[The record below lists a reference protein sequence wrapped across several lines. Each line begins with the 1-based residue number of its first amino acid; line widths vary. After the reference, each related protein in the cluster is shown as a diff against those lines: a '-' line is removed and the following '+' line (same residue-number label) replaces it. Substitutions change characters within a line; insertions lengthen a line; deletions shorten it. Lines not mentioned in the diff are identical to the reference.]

1 MPLQIC
7 LVSTQV
13 DDKHCF
19 KKQNTQ
25 KCKISKIL
33 ELIGY
38 KLKPKL

>member
-1 MPLQIC
+1 MPVQIY

-19 KKQNTQ
+19 KKQNTR
-25 KCKISKIL
+25 KCKISKKL

-38 KLKPKL
+38 ELKPKL